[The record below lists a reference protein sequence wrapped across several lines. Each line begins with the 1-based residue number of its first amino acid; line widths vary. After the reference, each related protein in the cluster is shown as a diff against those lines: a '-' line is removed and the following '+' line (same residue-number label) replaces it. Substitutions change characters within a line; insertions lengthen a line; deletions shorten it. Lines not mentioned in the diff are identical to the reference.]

1 MVQKRKKQTI
11 LTKSDKALLKELGF
25 KHSQSLKQKK
35 KLISKF
41 NMRQLDRLKMMLG
54 RVERR
59 APDYASEGS
68 KNRVYSNR
76 VDGFV
81 EAVDRLI

>member
-1 MVQKRKKQTI
+1 
-11 LTKSDKALLKELGF
+11 
-25 KHSQSLKQKK
+25 
-35 KLISKF
+35 
-41 NMRQLDRLKMMLG
+41 MRQLDRLKMMLG

-76 VDGFV
+76 VDGFA